1 MQTTSQA
8 FILHLQITEK
18 DRREGGGKTDRS
30 GERNAGRGSGG
41 GEHRAGGTPRGGGTT
56 WEGDDV
62 GARRGRR
69 GSGAWWESADVSRR
83 CGNGAGEGNRRG
95 WMREE
100 KGRRDGENGRR
111 GAVRERGGERQDGA
125 ADAEGGKAGG
135 ARCRGRDEA
144 GEKRERGP
152 GGAQEARRG
161 KRWERVLEGG
171 WTMERAEGQ
180 TCRNGMRGGG
190 AESRMQKHRPSRPNS
205 PALLGSGCCIVSRGP
220 FGSIPR
226 LPLGMRDKQIKGG
239 WEIISPGGVR
249 GGVPHARNTGLRGR
263 TAPRCP
269 EPGAASEARRLFLR
283 LPFGIR
289 NGQIKGVRGKLFPP
303 AGRGAEPHI
312 PKTPACVISG

>member
-1 MQTTSQA
+1 MQSASQA

-18 DRREGGGKTDRS
+18 DRREGGGKKDRQ

-41 GEHRAGGTPRGGGTT
+41 GEHRAGDTPREAQRG
-56 WEGDDV
+56 EGNDV

-171 WTMERAEGQ
+171 WRMERAEGQ

-205 PALLGSGCCIVSRGP
+205 PALPGTGRCIGSPASLPPPAFRHPQRTNQGGSG
-220 FGSIPR
+220 
-226 LPLGMRDKQIKGG
+226 
-239 WEIISPGGVR
+239 EIISPGGAWGGAPHTKNTSLRYFRLTSDQDQMTRPTMDFCQSPSKSSRRLRTR
-249 GGVPHARNTGLRGR
+249 GGLS
-263 TAPRCP
+263 
-269 EPGAASEARRLFLR
+269 AALSE
-283 LPFGIR
+283 
-289 NGQIKGVRGKLFPP
+289 
-303 AGRGAEPHI
+303 
-312 PKTPACVISG
+312 

>member
-1 MQTTSQA
+1 M
-8 FILHLQITEK
+8 
-18 DRREGGGKTDRS
+18 
-30 GERNAGRGSGG
+30 
-41 GEHRAGGTPRGGGTT
+41 
-56 WEGDDV
+56 

-135 ARCRGRDEA
+135 RDAEDVMKQ

-171 WTMERAEGQ
+171 WRMERAEGQ

-190 AESRMQKHRPSRPNS
+190 AESRMQKHWPSRPNS
-205 PALLGSGCCIVSRGP
+205 PALLGSGCCIVFTTAPLAPSPACLWACATNKSRG
-220 FGSIPR
+220 
-226 LPLGMRDKQIKGG
+226 LGNYFSR
-239 WEIISPGGVR
+239 R
-249 GGVPHARNTGLRGR
+249 G
-263 TAPRCP
+263 
-269 EPGAASEARRLFLR
+269 
-283 LPFGIR
+283 
-289 NGQIKGVRGKLFPP
+289 
-303 AGRGAEPHI
+303 AGRS
-312 PKTPACVISG
+312 PACSDVFISG